1 MRVLHQLQL
10 TEGQMPSPTQADRS
24 TLTVAIVGAGQVGQQ
39 HTRAFAQLSPDV
51 RVIGVADIDEQRA
64 AELAAVCGARAF
76 TDYRPLLELA
86 PDITVICL
94 PHHLHREAGL
104 AAAAVG
110 SHILMEKPLAHTLE
124 DAHAILDGCRQYG
137 VLLSVGFVHRYRTE
151 FQQAHRLIASG
162 QIGTPAV
169 AIDNFCSQGGI
180 HPSGWVWQ
188 KWQAGGGVLM
198 YGGIH
203 SVDRLRWL
211 LDSEVEEVFAR
222 AVTYS
227 QDVDVEDGLVGT
239 LVFANGCLA
248 TLVENSPGYLVTPRV
263 WDTEIYGS
271 QGRVRVRT
279 REYLEF
285 SSDSHAYCL
294 NVTRDD
300 NFAAQAR
307 EFVAAVRERREP
319 WITGEDGLRALEVA
333 MAIYRS
339 AELGQPVSAS
349 DFRRKL

>member
-1 MRVLHQLQL
+1 
-10 TEGQMPSPTQADRS
+10 MPSPTRTDPSA
-24 TLTVAIVGAGQVGQQ
+24 LTVAIVGAGQVGQQ
-39 HTRAFAQLSPDV
+39 HTRAFAQLSSDV
-51 RVIGVADIDEQRA
+51 RIVGIADINEQRA
-64 AELAAVCGARAF
+64 AELAATCDACAF
-76 TDYRPLLELA
+76 TDYRTLLELA
-86 PDITVICL
+86 PDIAVVCL

-124 DAHAILDGCRQYG
+124 DAHAILDSCRQHG

-151 FQQAHRLIASG
+151 FQRAHHLIASG

-169 AIDNFCSQGGI
+169 VIDNFCSQGGP
-180 HPSGWVWQ
+180 HVPGWVWQ
-188 KWQAGGGVLM
+188 KRQAGGGVLM

-203 SVDRLRWL
+203 SIDRLRWL

-227 QDVDVEDGLVGT
+227 QDVDVEDGLLAT
-239 LVFANGCLA
+239 LIFANGCLA
-248 TLVENSPGYLVTPRV
+248 TLVENSPAYLVTPRV

-271 QGRVRVRT
+271 QACIRVRT

-285 SSDSHAYCL
+285 SSDIRAYRL

-307 EFVAAVRERREP
+307 EFVAAVREQRQP

-333 MAIYRS
+333 MAIYHS
-339 AELGQPVSAS
+339 AELGQPVSVHS
-349 DFRRKL
+349 FRKKL

>member
-1 MRVLHQLQL
+1 
-10 TEGQMPSPTQADRS
+10 MPSPTRTDRS
-24 TLTVAIVGAGQVGQQ
+24 TLTVAIVGAGQVAQK
-39 HTRAFAQLSPDV
+39 HTQAFALLSPDV
-51 RVIGVADIDEQRA
+51 RIVGIADIDEQRA
-64 AELAAVCGARAF
+64 AELAETCGARAF
-76 TDYRPLLELA
+76 TDYRALLELA
-86 PDITVICL
+86 PDIAVICL

-124 DAHAILDGCRQYG
+124 DAHAILDSCRQHG
-137 VLLSVGFVHRYRTE
+137 VLLTVGFVHRYRTE
-151 FQQAHRLIASG
+151 FQQAHQLIASG

-169 AIDNFCSQGGI
+169 AIDNFCSQGGL
-180 HPSGWVWQ
+180 HVPGWVWQ
-188 KWQAGGGVLM
+188 KRQAGGGVLM

-203 SVDRLRWL
+203 SIDRLCWL

-227 QDVDVEDGLVGT
+227 QDVDVEDGLLAT
-239 LVFANGCLA
+239 LIFANGCLA
-248 TLVENSPGYLVTPRV
+248 TLFENSPGYLVTPRA

-271 QGRVRVRT
+271 QARIRIRT

-285 SSDSHAYCL
+285 SSDIQAYRL
-294 NVTRDD
+294 NVARDD
-300 NFAAQAR
+300 NFAAQAQ
-307 EFVAAVRERREP
+307 EFIAAVREQREP

-339 AELGQPVSAS
+339 AELGQPVSVS
-349 DFRRKL
+349 DFCKSP